1 METMENYI
9 IKRLENAEYENQDL
23 KRELKELCK
32 AIQVFKDHFVIKRY
46 PNEKLYLEV
55 DIQDKNNEYVAYV
68 WNEKAESLLK
78 LLSLLDYEYHYDD

>member
-9 IKRLENAEYENQDL
+9 IKKLENAEYENQDL
-23 KRELKELCK
+23 KRDLKNLCK
-32 AIQVFKDHFVIKRY
+32 AIQVFKDHLVISKY
-46 PNEKLYLEV
+46 DSGEIKLGIEIRDV
-55 DIQDKNNEYVAYV
+55 KNEYIAYV